1 LEGRTGIHLF
11 GLFASTEHEP
21 HTLNGH
27 EDPQQERA
35 ERFVPL
41 GLENNRCRMIDHAY
55 LEQLQTKL
63 GELEARMSKPEV
75 SANPKKM
82 QECMREYAHQKKLT
96 ECAKNYL
103 DLVDAKAESEAILA
117 DSDSDDELR
126 EMAGMEIADVEE
138 NLPQAERNM
147 MIALIPPDPT
157 DSRNVI
163 MEIRAG
169 TGGDEAGIFCGD
181 LYRMY
186 TRYFDAKGWKHS
198 VMDVSPSEAGGYKEV
213 SFSVEG
219 EEVYKSLKYEGGTHR
234 VQRVPATETQ
244 GRVHTSA
251 ATVAVLAEAEEVDI
265 EVRSEDLRIDTYRA
279 SGAGGQ
285 HVNTTDSAIRITH
298 IPTGVVVQCQD
309 ERSQHKNKAAAMK
322 VLRAKLFDEQQRKKA
337 EAEASE
343 RKSMV
348 GSGDRSEKIRTY
360 NFPQNRLTDHRI
372 NLTLYKLDRV
382 MEGDLEEIL
391 TALNEHDVE
400 ERIKAQMAV

>member
-1 LEGRTGIHLF
+1 
-11 GLFASTEHEP
+11 
-21 HTLNGH
+21 
-27 EDPQQERA
+27 
-35 ERFVPL
+35 
-41 GLENNRCRMIDHAY
+41 MIDHIY
-55 LEQLQTKL
+55 LEQLQSQL
-63 GELEARMSKPEV
+63 VDLENRMSTPEI
-75 SANPKKM
+75 SADPNKM
-82 QECMREYAHQKKLT
+82 KECMREYAHKKKLAG
-96 ECAKNYL
+96 CAQQVL
-103 DLVDAKAESEAILA
+103 DLAESKRESEAILA
-117 DSDSDDELR
+117 EADSDDELR
-126 EMAGMEIADVEE
+126 EMAEMELAELE
-138 NLPQAERNM
+138 QKLPDAERDL

-186 TRYFDAKGWKHS
+186 TRYFDSKGWKHVALDAS
-198 VMDVSPSEAGGYKEV
+198 TSEAGGFKEI

-219 EEVYKSLKYEGGTHR
+219 ENVYKTLKHEGGTHR
-234 VQRVPATETQ
+234 VQRVPTTETQ

-265 EVRSEDLRIDTYRA
+265 AVRTEDLRIDTYRA

-298 IPTGVVVQCQD
+298 VPSGIVVQCQD
-309 ERSQHKNKAAAMK
+309 ERSQHKNKASAMK
-322 VLRAKLFDEQQRKKA
+322 MLRAKLFDEEQRKKA
-337 EAEASE
+337 EAEASQ

-382 MEGDLEEIL
+382 MEGDLNEIL
-391 TALNEHDVE
+391 TALYEHDVE
-400 ERIKAQMAV
+400 SRIQQQLAE

>member
-1 LEGRTGIHLF
+1 
-11 GLFASTEHEP
+11 
-21 HTLNGH
+21 
-27 EDPQQERA
+27 
-35 ERFVPL
+35 
-41 GLENNRCRMIDHAY
+41 MIDHAY
-55 LEQLQTKL
+55 LEQLHTQL
-63 GELEARMSKPEV
+63 SGLETRMSRPEV
-75 SANPKKM
+75 SADPKKM
-82 QECMREYAHQKKLT
+82 QECMREYAHRKKLAG
-96 ECAKNYL
+96 CAKSL
-103 DLVDAKAESEAILA
+103 LALVDAKAESEAIL
-117 DSDSDDELR
+117 SDAESDPELR
-126 EMAGMEIADVEE
+126 EMAEMELAEASEKIPA
-138 NLPQAERNM
+138 AEREM
-147 MIALIPPDPT
+147 MIALIPPDQT

-169 TGGDEAGIFCGD
+169 TGGDEAGIFSGD

-186 TRYFDAKGWKHS
+186 TRYFDSKGWKYS
-198 VMDVSPSEAGGYKEV
+198 VFDVSPSEAGGYKEI

-219 EEVYKSLKYEGGTHR
+219 ENVYKSLKHEGGTHR

-265 EVRSEDLRIDTYRA
+265 EVRTEDLRIDTYRS

-298 IPTGVVVQCQD
+298 IPSGIVVQCQD

-322 VLRAKLFDEQQRKKA
+322 MLRAKLFDEEQRKKA

-348 GSGDRSEKIRTY
+348 GTGDRSEKIRTY
-360 NFPQNRLTDHRI
+360 NFPQNRMTDHRI

-391 TALNEHDVE
+391 TSLYEHDVE
-400 ERIKAQMAV
+400 LRIKQQMAE

>member
-1 LEGRTGIHLF
+1 M
-11 GLFASTEHEP
+11 
-21 HTLNGH
+21 
-27 EDPQQERA
+27 
-35 ERFVPL
+35 V
-41 GLENNRCRMIDHAY
+41 DHAY
-55 LEQLQTKL
+55 LEQLQSKL
-63 GELEARMSKPEV
+63 RHLEERMSLPEV
-75 SANPKKM
+75 SSDPKKM
-82 QECMREYAHQKKLT
+82 QECMRDYAHQKMLAGCVEKIVSLT
-96 ECAKNYL
+96 EAKT
-103 DLVDAKAESEAILA
+103 ESEAILT
-117 DSDSDDELR
+117 DSDSDAELR
-126 EMAGMEIADVEE
+126 EMAEMELAEIEE
-138 NLPQAERNM
+138 SLPQAERDM
-147 MIALIPPDPT
+147 KVALIPPDPT

-186 TRYFDAKGWKHS
+186 TRYFDIKGWRHK
-198 VMDVSPSEAGGYKEV
+198 VLDVSPSESGGYKEV

-219 EEVYKSLKYEGGTHR
+219 EDVYKTLKHEGGTHR
-234 VQRVPATETQ
+234 VQRVPQTETQ

-265 EVRSEDLRIDTYRA
+265 EVKTEDLRIDTYRA
-279 SGAGGQ
+279 QGAGGQ

-322 VLRAKLFDEQQRKKA
+322 MLRAKLYDNQQRKAA
-337 EAEASE
+337 EEQASE

-360 NFPQNRLTDHRI
+360 NYPQNRLTDHRI

-382 MEGDLEEIL
+382 MEGALDEIF
-391 TALNEHDVE
+391 TALHEHDVE
-400 ERIKAQMAV
+400 ERIRQQMEK

>member
-1 LEGRTGIHLF
+1 
-11 GLFASTEHEP
+11 
-21 HTLNGH
+21 
-27 EDPQQERA
+27 
-35 ERFVPL
+35 
-41 GLENNRCRMIDHAY
+41 
-55 LEQLQTKL
+55 
-63 GELEARMSKPEV
+63 MSQPEV
-75 SANPKKM
+75 SADPKKM
-82 QECMREYAHQKKLT
+82 QECMREYAHTKKRA
-96 ECAKNYL
+96 ECAKDYL
-103 DLVDAKAESEAILA
+103 DLLDRKNEGESILA
-117 DSDSDDELR
+117 DADTDAELR
-126 EMAGMEIADVEE
+126 EMAEMEIAEAEE
-138 NLPQAERNM
+138 KLPQAEREM
-147 MIALIPPDPT
+147 MVALIPPDPT

-186 TRYFDAKGWKHS
+186 TRYFDTKGWKHD
-198 VMDVSPSEAGGYKEV
+198 VMDLSSSEAGGYKEI

-219 EEVYKSLKYEGGTHR
+219 EEVYRTLKHEGGTHR
-234 VQRVPATETQ
+234 VQRVPQTETQ

-265 EVRSEDLRIDTYRA
+265 EVRTEDLRIDTYRA
-279 SGAGGQ
+279 QGAGGQ

-298 IPTGVVVQCQD
+298 IPSGVVVQCQD

-322 VLRAKLFDEQQRKKA
+322 VLRAKLFDEEQRKKA
-337 EAEASE
+337 EAEASA

-382 MEGDLEEIL
+382 MEGALDEIL
-391 TALNEHDVE
+391 TALYEHDVE
-400 ERIKAQMAV
+400 ERIKQQMQD

>member
-1 LEGRTGIHLF
+1 
-11 GLFASTEHEP
+11 
-21 HTLNGH
+21 
-27 EDPQQERA
+27 
-35 ERFVPL
+35 
-41 GLENNRCRMIDHAY
+41 MIDHSY
-55 LEQLQTKL
+55 LEQLQANL
-63 GELEARMSKPEV
+63 GELETRMSQPEV
-75 SANPKKM
+75 SADPRKM
-82 QECMREYAHQKKLT
+82 QECMRDYSHQKKLAG
-96 ECAKNYL
+96 CAKKYL
-103 DLVDAKAESEAILA
+103 DLLDAKAEGEAILA
-117 DSDSDDELR
+117 DSGSDDELR
-126 EMAGMEIADVEE
+126 EMAELEIAEMEE
-138 NLPQAERNM
+138 KLPIAEREM
-147 MIALIPPDPT
+147 MVSLIPPDPT

-186 TRYFDAKGWKHS
+186 TRYFDVKGWKHR

-213 SFSVEG
+213 SFNVEG
-219 EEVYKSLKYEGGTHR
+219 EDVYKTLKHEGGTHR
-234 VQRVPATETQ
+234 VQRVPQTETQ

-265 EVRSEDLRIDTYRA
+265 EVRTEDLRIDTYRA
-279 SGAGGQ
+279 QGAGGQ

-322 VLRAKLFDEQQRKKA
+322 VLRARLYDDQQRKIA

-372 NLTLYKLDRV
+372 GLTLYKLDRV
-382 MEGDLEEIL
+382 MQGDLDEIL
-391 TALNEHDVE
+391 VSLYEHDVE
-400 ERIKAQMAV
+400 IRIKAQMEG

>member
-1 LEGRTGIHLF
+1 
-11 GLFASTEHEP
+11 
-21 HTLNGH
+21 
-27 EDPQQERA
+27 
-35 ERFVPL
+35 
-41 GLENNRCRMIDHAY
+41 MIDHSY
-55 LEQLQTKL
+55 LEQLRSKL
-63 GELEARMSKPEV
+63 GDLETRMSRPEV
-75 SANPKKM
+75 SSDQKQM
-82 QECMREYAHQKKLT
+82 QECMREYSHKKMLA
-96 ECAKNYL
+96 ECARLLLSLK
-103 DLVDAKAESEAILA
+103 DAKNEGEAILA
-117 DSDSDDELR
+117 DADSDAELR
-126 EMAGMEIADVEE
+126 EMAEMELADIGEK
-138 NLPQAERNM
+138 LPQAERDM

-186 TRYFDAKGWKHS
+186 TRYFDAKGWKYS
-198 VMDVSPSEAGGYKEV
+198 VMDVSPSEVGGYKEI

-219 EEVYKSLKYEGGTHR
+219 EDIYKTLKHEGGTHR
-234 VQRVPATETQ
+234 VQRVPQTETQ

-265 EVRSEDLRIDTYRA
+265 EVRMEDLRIDTYRA
-279 SGAGGQ
+279 QGAGGQ

-298 IPTGVVVQCQD
+298 VPTGVVVQCQD

-322 VLRAKLFDEQQRKKA
+322 VLRAKLFDEERRKKA

-360 NFPQNRLTDHRI
+360 NYPQNRLTDHRI
-372 NLTLYKLDRV
+372 NLTLYRLDRI
-382 MEGDLEEIL
+382 MEGDLDEIL
-391 TALNEHDVE
+391 ESLYEHDVE
-400 ERIKAQMAV
+400 MRIKQQMAS

>member
-1 LEGRTGIHLF
+1 
-11 GLFASTEHEP
+11 
-21 HTLNGH
+21 
-27 EDPQQERA
+27 
-35 ERFVPL
+35 
-41 GLENNRCRMIDHAY
+41 MIDHSY
-55 LEQLQTKL
+55 LEQLQARL
-63 GELEARMSKPEV
+63 GDLENRMSRPEI
-75 SANPKKM
+75 SADPNKM
-82 QECMREYAHQKKLT
+82 KECMREYAHKKRLAESAKRLLT
-96 ECAKNYL
+96 L
-103 DLVDAKAESEAILA
+103 SDAREESEAIL
-117 DSDSDDELR
+117 SDPASDDELR
-126 EMAGMEIADVEE
+126 EMAQMELVDLEE
-138 NLPQAERNM
+138 KLPVAEREM

-181 LYRMY
+181 LFRMY
-186 TRYFDAKGWKHS
+186 TRYFDAVGWRYT
-198 VMDVSPSEAGGYKEV
+198 VLDVSPSESGGYKEI

-219 EEVYKSLKYEGGTHR
+219 ADVYKTLKHEGGTHR

-265 EVRSEDLRIDTYRA
+265 EVRTEDLRIDTYRS

-298 IPTGVVVQCQD
+298 IPSGIVVQCQD

-322 VLRAKLFDEQQRKKA
+322 MLRAKLFDEEQRRKA

-382 MEGDLEEIL
+382 MEGDLAEIL
-391 TALNEHDVE
+391 NALSEHDVE
-400 ERIKAQMAV
+400 LRIQQQMAV

>member
-1 LEGRTGIHLF
+1 
-11 GLFASTEHEP
+11 
-21 HTLNGH
+21 
-27 EDPQQERA
+27 
-35 ERFVPL
+35 
-41 GLENNRCRMIDHAY
+41 MIDHAY
-55 LEQLQTKL
+55 LDQLNAQL
-63 GELEARMSKPEV
+63 RELETQMSQPEV
-75 SANPKKM
+75 SSDPKKM
-82 QECMREYAHQKKLT
+82 QECMHHYSHKKKLAK
-96 ECAKNYL
+96 CAERYISLMDSK
-103 DLVDAKAESEAILA
+103 KEGEAILA
-117 DSDSDDELR
+117 DPSSDAELR
-126 EMAGMEIADVEE
+126 EIAEMQIAEAEE
-138 NLPQAERNM
+138 KLPAADRAM

-186 TRYFDAKGWKHS
+186 TRYFDLKGWKHS
-198 VMDVSPSEAGGYKEV
+198 LMDASPSEAGGYKEI

-219 EEVYKSLKYEGGTHR
+219 EEVYKTLKHEGGTHR

-265 EVRSEDLRIDTYRA
+265 EIRTEDLRIDTYRA

-298 IPTGVVVQCQD
+298 LPSGVVVQCQD
-309 ERSQHKNKAAAMK
+309 ERSQHKNKASAMK
-322 VLRAKLFDEQQRKKA
+322 MLRAKLFDNMQREKA
-337 EAEASE
+337 AAEASA

-360 NFPQNRLTDHRI
+360 NYPQNRLTDHRI

-382 MEGDLEEIL
+382 MEGDLDEIL
-391 TALNEHDVE
+391 TALREHDVE
-400 ERIKAQMAV
+400 LRIQQQMES

>member
-1 LEGRTGIHLF
+1 
-11 GLFASTEHEP
+11 
-21 HTLNGH
+21 
-27 EDPQQERA
+27 
-35 ERFVPL
+35 
-41 GLENNRCRMIDHAY
+41 MIDHAY
-55 LEQLQTKL
+55 LKQLEAKL
-63 GELEARMSKPEV
+63 GSLEERMSQPEV
-75 SANPKKM
+75 SADPNKM
-82 QECMREYAHQKKLT
+82 KECMREYAHKKKLAD
-96 ECAKNYL
+96 CARKVL
-103 DLVDAKAESEAILA
+103 ALTDAKTESEAILA
-117 DSDSDDELR
+117 DATSDAELR
-126 EMAGMEIADVEE
+126 EMAEMELADIEE
-138 NLPQAERNM
+138 SLPAAERQM
-147 MIALIPPDPT
+147 MVALIPPDPT

-186 TRYFDAKGWKHS
+186 TRYFDAKGWKYS
-198 VMDVSPSEAGGYKEV
+198 VLDVSPGEAGGYKEI

-219 EEVYKSLKYEGGTHR
+219 EDVYKALKHEGGTHR

-251 ATVAVLAEAEEVDI
+251 STVAVLAEAKEVDI
-265 EVRSEDLRIDTYRA
+265 EVRNEDLRIDTYRA

-309 ERSQHKNKAAAMK
+309 ERSQHKNKAAALK

-372 NLTLYKLDRV
+372 NLTLYKLDRI

-391 TALNEHDVE
+391 VALYEHDVE
-400 ERIKAQMAV
+400 LRIKQQMAG

>member
-1 LEGRTGIHLF
+1 
-11 GLFASTEHEP
+11 
-21 HTLNGH
+21 
-27 EDPQQERA
+27 
-35 ERFVPL
+35 
-41 GLENNRCRMIDHAY
+41 MIDHAY
-55 LEQLQTKL
+55 LEQLQSNL
-63 GELEARMSKPEV
+63 SDLEARMSLPEV
-75 SANPKKM
+75 SADPQKM
-82 QECMREYAHQKKLT
+82 QECMRKYAHQKKLA
-96 ECAKNYL
+96 ECAQKL
-103 DLVDAKAESEAILA
+103 LSLTDSKAESEAILA
-117 DSDSDDELR
+117 DPDSDSELR
-126 EMAGMEIADVEE
+126 EMAEMELAEIGES
-138 NLPQAERNM
+138 LPKTEREM
-147 MIALIPPDPT
+147 MVALIPPDPT

-198 VMDVSPSEAGGYKEV
+198 VLDVSPSEVGGYKEV

-219 EEVYKSLKYEGGTHR
+219 EEVYKTLKHESGIHR
-234 VQRVPATETQ
+234 VQRVPQTETQ

-251 ATVAVLAEAEEVDI
+251 ATVAVLAEAEDMDI
-265 EVRSEDLRIDTYRA
+265 EIKTEDLRIDTYRA

-298 IPTGVVVQCQD
+298 VPSGVVVQCQD

-322 VLRAKLFDEQQRKKA
+322 MLRAKLFDEQQRKAA
-337 EAEASE
+337 EEQASE

-382 MEGDLEEIL
+382 MEGALDEIFS
-391 TALNEHDVE
+391 ALHEHDVE
-400 ERIKAQMAV
+400 ERIKKQMAG